1 MARDVFISIFSVLLL
16 GVVVAVGWITRDFA
30 LALVLATFC
39 TGLVWLIDRVFLLRA
54 RQHRARQLEHAEGGE
69 VERAQWVQEAL
80 HEPVAVEYARSFF
93 PVILIVLLFR
103 SFIAEP
109 FKIPSGSMMPTLL
122 VNDFILVNKFS
133 YGLRLPVVGTKILA
147 IGEPQRGDVFVFRYP
162 NPDHDPRK
170 EGEDYI
176 KRVIGLPGDEISY
189 HNKTLSVNGKE
200 IPSSYVGPFVG
211 SGTEGRRMAG
221 AEIHDEML
229 PGAEHHTLRL
239 HFAGKEGTWQ
249 VPAGQYFA
257 MGDNRDNSEDSRY
270 WGFVPEE
277 NLVGKAFV
285 IWMNGTLG
293 DGNDGPRIEFSRI
306 GTLIK

>member
-1 MARDVFISIFSVLLL
+1 MVRDIFISVFSVALLAL
-16 GVVVAVGWITRDFA
+16 VVGVGWYTGDFA
-30 LALVLATFC
+30 LALVLATAG
-39 TGLVWLIDRVFLLRA
+39 TGLIWAIDRALLLRQRVA
-54 RQHRARQLEHAEGGE
+54 RARE
-69 VERAQWVQEAL
+69 VERAEGNDAERQQWVAEAL

-93 PVILIVLLFR
+93 PVILIVLVFR

-122 VNDFILVNKFS
+122 IGDFILVNKFS
-133 YGLRLPVVGTKILA
+133 YGLRLPVLGTKILA
-147 IGEPQRGDVFVFRYP
+147 IGSPQRGDVFVFRFP
-162 NPDHDPRK
+162 NPDHDPK
-170 EGEDYI
+170 KQGEDYI

-189 HNKTLSVNGKE
+189 HNKTLLVNGKE
-200 IPSSYVGPFVG
+200 IPQSYVGPYEPG
-211 SGTEGRRMAG
+211 GNPSGYEV
-221 AEIHDEML
+221 HDEML
-229 PGAEHHTLRL
+229 PGVEHHILKLPSRL
-239 HFAGKEGTWQ
+239 SKEGDWK

-285 IWMNGTLG
+285 IWMNSS
-293 DGNDGPRIEFSRI
+293 PEFKRI